1 MMDISTGLSL
11 AQKQQLKLSPQ
22 LIQSFELMAL
32 PLQELQAKIQTE
44 IESNPALEIPESR
57 ELSFDAY
64 ANAQMKSENSNRED
78 DYSDSSSYGSD
89 EFRETTPP
97 ETYGGA
103 SVSDYG
109 ADYGASYGNGS
120 YGNGSY
126 GTGGGYDDEASD
138 RQHQFIEGALSH
150 DETLQEHLLGQLG
163 CTPLSPEEQRI
174 GELIISNLDGNGFHR
189 RDPASLI
196 KQNQTAML
204 KKMLALIQTFD
215 PPGVC
220 AADFRESLIIQA
232 RNDGLDGN
240 DLACF
245 SALVNNHL
253 EQMRAGKTRDV
264 AKALDISEEELDT
277 LYSYL
282 RTLTP
287 YPGQLYSSGPD
298 EFVIP
303 DLSVHQ
309 VDGELLF
316 RLNDESLPAL
326 RINPEFSELGS
337 ELQGKKSEE
346 AKEANAFIQQSLR
359 DATNLIGQVQL
370 RNQTLRKVGLA
381 LVKYQRDFF
390 LYGPRFL
397 KPLTLKVIADEVSLH
412 ETTISRISQAKW
424 IDTDWGVFPIKGLFS
439 NAVATT
445 AGNTDDLSKNA
456 VKEIVRE
463 IIEAHEGPKAL
474 SDQKISDMLKE
485 RGISVAR
492 RTVAKYRGELN
503 IDSSFIRGV

>member
-1 MMDISTGLSL
+1 MDLSTGLSL

-22 LIQSFELMAL
+22 LIQSFELMTL

-44 IESNPALEIPESR
+44 IESNPALEIPEGR

-64 ANAQMKSENSNRED
+64 ANAQLKSENSNRED

-89 EFRETTPP
+89 EFREAPTP
-97 ETYGGA
+97 ESYGSA
-103 SVSDYG
+103 SGSDYG
-109 ADYGASYGNGS
+109 ANSD
-120 YGNGSY
+120 Y

-174 GELIISNLDGNGFHR
+174 GELIISNLDDNGFHR
-189 RDPASLI
+189 KNPSSLI
-196 KQNQTAML
+196 KQSQSTML

-220 AADFRESLIIQA
+220 ATDFRESLIIQA
-232 RNDGLDGN
+232 RNDGLVGK
-240 DLACF
+240 DLAQF
-245 SALVNNHL
+245 SSLVNDHL
-253 EQMRAGKTRDV
+253 EQMRAGKTKEV
-264 AKALDISEEELDT
+264 AKALDINEEELDT

-282 RTLTP
+282 KTLTP

-303 DLSVHQ
+303 DISVRQ

-316 RLNDESLPAL
+316 KLNDESLPAL

-337 ELQGKKSEE
+337 ELQGRKSEE
-346 AKEANAFIQQSLR
+346 AKEATAFIQQSIK

-424 IDTDWGVFPIKGLFS
+424 IDTDWGILPIKSLFS
-439 NAVATT
+439 NAVSTT
-445 AGNTDDLSKNA
+445 SGNTDDLSKNA

>member
-1 MMDISTGLSL
+1 MDFSTGLSL

-44 IESNPALEIPESR
+44 IESNPALEIPESH

-64 ANAQMKSENSNRED
+64 ANAQLKSENSNRED

-89 EFRETTPP
+89 EFREERPTTESYSGP
-97 ETYGGA
+97 
-103 SVSDYG
+103 SSSDYG
-109 ADYGASYGNGS
+109 M
-120 YGNGSY
+120 
-126 GTGGGYDDEASD
+126 GGGYDDEASD

-163 CTPLSPEEQRI
+163 CTPLSPEEQRV
-174 GELIISNLDGNGFHR
+174 GELIISNLDDNGFHR
-189 RDPASLI
+189 RDPSALI
-196 KQNQTAML
+196 KQNQSAIL
-204 KKMLALIQTFD
+204 KKMLNLIQTFD

-232 RNDGLDGN
+232 RNDGLDGE
-240 DLACF
+240 DLAEF

-253 EQMRAGKTRDV
+253 EQMRAGKTKEV

-282 RTLTP
+282 KTLTP

-303 DLSVHQ
+303 DISVHQ
-309 VDGELLF
+309 VDGMLQF
-316 RLNDESLPAL
+316 KLNDDTLPAL
-326 RINPEFSELGS
+326 RINPEFSELGA
-337 ELQGKKSEE
+337 ELQGKKTEE
-346 AKEANAFIQQSLR
+346 AKEATAFIQQSIK
-359 DATNLIGQVQL
+359 DATSLIGQVQL
-370 RNQTLRKVGLA
+370 RNQTLQKVGLA
-381 LVKYQRDFF
+381 LLKFQKDFF
-390 LYGPRFL
+390 LYGPRYL

-424 IDTDWGVFPIKGLFS
+424 IDTDWGILPIKNLFS

-445 AGNTDDLSKNA
+445 TGNTDDLSKNA
-456 VKEIVRE
+456 VKEIIRE

-474 SDQKISDMLKE
+474 SDQKLSDMLKE

>member
-1 MMDISTGLSL
+1 MDFSTGLSL

-44 IESNPALEIPESR
+44 IESNPALEIPESH
-57 ELSFDAY
+57 ELSFDVY
-64 ANAQMKSENSNRED
+64 ANAQLKSENSNRED

-89 EFRETTPP
+89 EFREERPTTESYSGP
-97 ETYGGA
+97 
-103 SVSDYG
+103 SSSDYG
-109 ADYGASYGNGS
+109 M
-120 YGNGSY
+120 
-126 GTGGGYDDEASD
+126 GGGYDDEASD

-163 CTPLSPEEQRI
+163 CTPLSPEEQRV
-174 GELIISNLDGNGFHR
+174 GELIISNLDDNGFHR
-189 RDPASLI
+189 RDPSTLI
-196 KQNQTAML
+196 KQNQSAIL
-204 KKMLALIQTFD
+204 KKMLTLIQTFD

-232 RNDGLDGN
+232 RNDGLVGE
-240 DLACF
+240 DLAEF

-253 EQMRAGKTRDV
+253 EQMRAGKTKEV

-282 RTLTP
+282 KTLTP

-303 DLSVHQ
+303 DISVHQ
-309 VDGELLF
+309 VDGMLQF
-316 RLNDESLPAL
+316 KLNDDTLPAL
-326 RINPEFSELGS
+326 RINPEFSELGA
-337 ELQGKKSEE
+337 ELQGKKTEE
-346 AKEANAFIQQSLR
+346 AKEATAFIQQSIK
-359 DATNLIGQVQL
+359 DATSLIGQVQL
-370 RNQTLRKVGLA
+370 RNQTLQKVGLA
-381 LVKYQRDFF
+381 LLKFQKDFF
-390 LYGPRFL
+390 LYGPRYL

-424 IDTDWGVFPIKGLFS
+424 IDTDWGILPIKNLFS
-439 NAVATT
+439 NAVVTT
-445 AGNTDDLSKNA
+445 TGNTDDLSKNA
-456 VKEIVRE
+456 VKEIIRE

-474 SDQKISDMLKE
+474 SDQKLSDMLKE

>member
-1 MMDISTGLSL
+1 MDFSTGLSL

-44 IESNPALEIPESR
+44 IESNPALEIPESH
-57 ELSFDAY
+57 ELSFDVY
-64 ANAQMKSENSNRED
+64 ANAQLKSENSNRED

-89 EFRETTPP
+89 EFREERPTTESYSGP
-97 ETYGGA
+97 
-103 SVSDYG
+103 SSSDYG
-109 ADYGASYGNGS
+109 M
-120 YGNGSY
+120 
-126 GTGGGYDDEASD
+126 GGGYDDEASD

-163 CTPLSPEEQRI
+163 CTPLSPEEQRV
-174 GELIISNLDGNGFHR
+174 GELIISNLDDNGFHR
-189 RDPASLI
+189 RDPSTLI
-196 KQNQTAML
+196 KQNQSAIL
-204 KKMLALIQTFD
+204 KKMLTLIQTFD

-232 RNDGLDGN
+232 RNDGLVGE
-240 DLACF
+240 DLAEF

-253 EQMRAGKTRDV
+253 EQMRAGKTKEV

-282 RTLTP
+282 KTLTP

-303 DLSVHQ
+303 DISVHQ
-309 VDGELLF
+309 VDGMLQF
-316 RLNDESLPAL
+316 KLNDDTLPAL
-326 RINPEFSELGS
+326 RINPEFSELGA
-337 ELQGKKSEE
+337 ELQGKKTEE
-346 AKEANAFIQQSLR
+346 AKEATAFIQQSIK
-359 DATNLIGQVQL
+359 DATSLIGQVQL
-370 RNQTLRKVGLA
+370 RNQTLQKVGLA
-381 LVKYQRDFF
+381 LLKFQKDFF
-390 LYGPRFL
+390 LYGPRYL

-424 IDTDWGVFPIKGLFS
+424 IDTDWGILPIKNLFS

-445 AGNTDDLSKNA
+445 TGNTDDLSKNA
-456 VKEIVRE
+456 VKEIIRE

-474 SDQKISDMLKE
+474 SDQKLSDMLRE